1 MTMKRI
7 SLMKKTT
14 TSPRRAVATILARAA
29 VGKSSSIVTRKMRS
43 RIRAQAFL
51 PTGKLPADLLTALLA
66 RVPRDDARVIVGPNI
81 GQDAAVID
89 MGDHYLVAKTDP
101 ITFATD
107 DIGWYAVNVN
117 ANDIACMGAR
127 PKWFLATALLPAGRA
142 DAAMA
147 ETIFNQIAEA
157 CAALNIALVGGHA
170 EITYD
175 LPRPIVVG
183 AMLGEVAK
191 DRLITSAG
199 ARVGDVVLLTK
210 FAPLEG
216 SALIAREKADD
227 LRARGFTD
235 DLIARARKFLRDPG
249 ISVVREA
256 LIATDAGLATALHDP
271 TEGGVATGLGELAHA
286 SRVGLEVD
294 EDAIPF
300 AEEGIALCAVYGLD
314 PLGVIA
320 SGSLLVT
327 TPADKADHLI
337 NLWASANIRCAAI
350 GRVVPREDG
359 VTLVRGTTRRALL
372 RFDADEITRIL

>member
-1 MTMKRI
+1 MN
-7 SLMKKTT
+7 
-14 TSPRRAVATILARAA
+14 RAL
-29 VGKSSSIVTRKMRS
+29 S
-43 RIRAQAFL
+43 
-51 PTGKLPADLLTALLA
+51 TGKLPADLLAALLA
-66 RVPRDDARVIVGPNI
+66 RVPRDDPRVIVGPNI

-89 MGDHYLVAKTDP
+89 PSTDSGGDHYLVAKTDP

-147 ETIFNQIAEA
+147 ETILAQILDA
-157 CAALNIALVGGHA
+157 CAALNIALVGGHT

-175 LPRPIVVG
+175 LPRAIVVG

-191 DRLITSAG
+191 DKLVSSAG
-199 ARVGDVVLLTK
+199 AHVGDVVLLTK

-216 SALIAREKADD
+216 AALIAREKEND
-227 LRARGFTD
+227 LRARGFAD
-235 DLIARARKFLRDPG
+235 EFIARAKNLLRDPG

-256 LIATDAGLATALHDP
+256 LIAADAGLATALHDP
-271 TEGGVATGLGELAHA
+271 TEGGIATGLWELAHA
-286 SRVGLEVD
+286 SRVGLEID
-294 EDAIPF
+294 EDAIPL
-300 AEEGIALCAVYGLD
+300 AEEGRTLCAAYGLD

-320 SGSLLVT
+320 SGALLLT
-327 TPADKADHLI
+327 TPAEQADRLK
-337 NLWASANIRCAAI
+337 NFLARANIRCAAI

-359 VTLVRGTTRRALL
+359 VTLKRGTARRALP

>member
-1 MTMKRI
+1 MNRAI
-7 SLMKKTT
+7 S
-14 TSPRRAVATILARAA
+14 
-29 VGKSSSIVTRKMRS
+29 
-43 RIRAQAFL
+43 L

-66 RVPRDDARVIVGPNI
+66 RVPRDDARVIVGPGI

-89 MGDHYLVAKTDP
+89 MSDHYLVAKTDP

-147 ETIFNQIAEA
+147 ETILAQILDA
-157 CAALNIALVGGHA
+157 CAALNIALVGGHT
-170 EITYD
+170 EITYA

-191 DRLITSAG
+191 DKLVSSAG
-199 ARVGDVVLLTK
+199 ARVGDIVLFTK

-216 SALIAREKADD
+216 TALIAREKEDD
-227 LRARGFTD
+227 LRARGFAD
-235 DLIARARKFLRDPG
+235 DFIARTKNFLREPG
-249 ISVVREA
+249 ISVVCEA
-256 LIATDAGLATALHDP
+256 LIAADAGLATALHDP
-271 TEGGVATGLGELAHA
+271 TEGGIATGLWELAHA
-286 SRVGLEVD
+286 SRVGLEID
-294 EDAIPF
+294 EDAISF
-300 AEEGIALCAVYGLD
+300 AEEGRALCAAYGLD

-320 SGSLLVT
+320 SGSLLLT
-327 TPADKADHLI
+327 TPTDKTDHLI
-337 NLWASANIRCAAI
+337 NLLASANIRCTAI
-350 GRVVPREDG
+350 GRIVPREEG
-359 VTLVRGTTRRALL
+359 VTLRRGATRRALP

>member
-1 MTMKRI
+1 MT
-7 SLMKKTT
+7 
-14 TSPRRAVATILARAA
+14 RAP
-29 VGKSSSIVTRKMRS
+29 S
-43 RIRAQAFL
+43 L
-51 PTGKLPADLLTALLA
+51 PTGKLAADLLAALLA
-66 RVPRDDARVIVGPNI
+66 RVPRNDPRVIVGPNI
-81 GQDAAVID
+81 GQDAAVIS

-147 ETIFNQIAEA
+147 EAILAQILDA
-157 CAALNIALVGGHA
+157 CTALNVALVGGHT
-170 EITYD
+170 EITHD

-191 DRLITSAG
+191 DKLVSSAG
-199 ARVGDVVLLTK
+199 ACVGDIVLLTK

-216 SALIAREKADD
+216 TALIAREKEDD
-227 LRARGFTD
+227 LRARGFAD
-235 DLIARARKFLRDPG
+235 DFITRTENFLREPG
-249 ISVVREA
+249 ISIVREA
-256 LIATDAGLATALHDP
+256 LIAADVGWATALHDP
-271 TEGGVATGLGELAHA
+271 TEGGIATGLWELSHA

-300 AEEGIALCAVYGLD
+300 SEEGRALCAAYGLE

-320 SGSLLVT
+320 SGSLLLT

-337 NLWASANIRCAAI
+337 NLLASANIRCAAI
-350 GRVVPREDG
+350 GRVVPRENG
-359 VTLVRGTTRRALL
+359 VTLIRSNTRRALP